1 MHSTFKALF
10 PLFVSCFVLLL
21 ANGLINV
28 LLPVR
33 MSLDGAGI
41 DTIGMVLSLY
51 FVGMLLGALLSINL
65 IKRAGHIRVFA
76 GCVALGAIS
85 ILICSLYSE
94 PLIWGAMR
102 VVTGFC
108 NACAFTAMES
118 WLSSSST
125 KETRGK
131 TLAVYNAVWLG
142 GLFGGQFFMNLAS
155 PQDTTLFVVAGI
167 LLCAAVIPL
176 VLSRHPGPVIEEVS
190 TMSLRALYK
199 ISPLGVVS
207 CLVSGMIYSASF
219 NLLPVFANE
228 YNIVDFELSLYVGTA
243 IFGAFI
249 LQFPVGYLSDRY
261 DRRTVL
267 FSILVISALVDLTIP
282 AFAAVGNLI
291 GVFSATAITCG
302 IIACT
307 YPLSMSEAF
316 DRLRQNQMVAAMGGM
331 IFAFAAGGVIGPYAA
346 SLVMDSLG
354 SVFLFYFLALS
365 QLLLA
370 GFVIYR
376 MTVRQALPIEDQES
390 FVMQGAEIFSAID
403 LDPRTEFIEPKH
415 PLSAEEEATLSIAE
429 SDPAAAVKMTQ
440 AIAKHDP
447 TMGLGIAGAVAA
459 TESVNVLR
467 LHEVM
472 KDTIPE
478 QIFEVTRVLVTAQPQ
493 LAYELVQQLAQW
505 HPEQVVQMAMDIGRT
520 LPELRTEMLRVAVKI
535 APDSASKIEEY
546 YANILAEELEAMRPA
561 DRDLDYDVAVDSR

>member
-1 MHSTFKALF
+1 MHSTFRTLF

-33 MSLDGAGI
+33 MGLDGAGI

-85 ILICSLYSE
+85 ILICSLYSD
-94 PLIWGAMR
+94 PILWGAMR

-155 PQDTTLFVVAGI
+155 PQDTTLFVIAGI
-167 LLCAAVIPL
+167 LLCVAVIPL
-176 VLSRHPGPVIEEVS
+176 VLSRHPGPMIEEVS
-190 TMSLRALYK
+190 AMSLRALYK
-199 ISPLGVVS
+199 VSPLGVVS
-207 CLVSGMIYSASF
+207 CLVSGVIYSASF
-219 NLLPVFANE
+219 NLLPVFASE
-228 YNIVDFELSLYVGTA
+228 YNIIDFKLSLYVGTA

-267 FSILVISALVDLTIP
+267 FIILLISALVDLTIP
-282 AFAAVGNLI
+282 AFAASGNLL

-316 DRLRQNQMVAAMGGM
+316 DKLRQNQMVAAMGGM
-331 IFAFAAGGVIGPYAA
+331 IFAFAMGGIIGPYAA
-346 SLVMDSLG
+346 SLVMDTLG
-354 SVFLFYFLALS
+354 SIFLFYFLALS

-370 GFVIYR
+370 GFVVYR
-376 MTVRQALPIEDQES
+376 MTVRQALPIAEQES
-390 FVMQGAEIFSAID
+390 FVMQGAEACSAIE
-403 LDPRTEFIEPKH
+403 LDPRTEFIAPKP

-447 TMGLGIAGAVAA
+447 SMGLDIVGAVAT
-459 TESVNVLR
+459 TENVNVLR

-472 KDTIPE
+472 KDTIPDK
-478 QIFEVTRVLVTAQPQ
+478 ILEVTRVLITAQPQ
-493 LAYELVQQLAQW
+493 QAYELMLQLATW
-505 HPEQVVQMAMDIGRT
+505 YPEYVLQMARDIGRT
-520 LPELRTEMLRVAVKI
+520 LPELRSEMVRVVVKVV
-535 APDSASKIEEY
+535 PDSAFKIEEY
-546 YANILAEELEAMRPA
+546 YTKISTEELETMRPA
-561 DRDLDYDVAVDSR
+561 DRQNDVEMNYCS

>member
-1 MHSTFKALF
+1 MHSTFRTLF

-33 MSLDGAGI
+33 MGLDGAGI

-85 ILICSLYSE
+85 ILICSLYSD
-94 PLIWGAMR
+94 PVLWGTMR

-155 PQDTTLFVVAGI
+155 PQDTTLFVIAGI
-167 LLCAAVIPL
+167 LLCVAVIPL
-176 VLSRHPGPVIEEVS
+176 VLSRHPGPMIEEVS
-190 TMSLRALYK
+190 AMSLRALYK

-207 CLVSGMIYSASF
+207 CLVSGVIYSASF
-219 NLLPVFANE
+219 NLLPVFAGE
-228 YNIVDFELSLYVGTA
+228 FNIIDFELSLYVGTA
-243 IFGAFI
+243 IVGAFI

-267 FSILVISALVDLTIP
+267 FIILIISALVDLTIP
-282 AFAAVGNLI
+282 AFAAAGNLL

-316 DRLRQNQMVAAMGGM
+316 DKLRQNQMVAAMGGM
-331 IFAFAAGGVIGPYAA
+331 IFAFALGGIIGPYAA
-346 SLVMDSLG
+346 SVVMDTLG
-354 SVFLFYFLALS
+354 SIFLFYFLALS

-370 GFVIYR
+370 GFVVYR
-376 MTVRQALPIEDQES
+376 MAVRQALPIAEQES
-390 FVMQGAEIFSAID
+390 FVMQGAEACSAID
-403 LDPRTEFIEPKH
+403 LDPRTEFIAAKQ

-429 SDPAAAVKMTQ
+429 SDPAAAVKITQ

-447 TMGLGIAGAVAA
+447 TMGLDIVGAVAT
-459 TESVNVLR
+459 TENVNVLR

-472 KDTIPE
+472 KDTIPDK
-478 QIFEVTRVLVTAQPQ
+478 ILEVTRALILAQPQ
-493 LAYELVQQLAQW
+493 QAQGLVLQLATW
-505 HPEQVVQMAMDIGRT
+505 YPEHVVQVALDVGRK
-520 LPELRTEMLRVAVKI
+520 LPELRSEMVRVVDKVV
-535 APDSASKIEEY
+535 PDSVIKVEAY
-546 YANILAEELEAMRPA
+546 YAKLLTEERETMRPA
-561 DRDLDYDVAVDSR
+561 DRKSDNEMNYCL

>member
-1 MHSTFKALF
+1 MHSTFRTLF

-33 MSLDGAGI
+33 MGLDGAGI

-85 ILICSLYSE
+85 ILICSLYSDSI
-94 PLIWGAMR
+94 LWGAMR

-118 WLSSSST
+118 WLSSSSS

-131 TLAVYNAVWLG
+131 TLAAYNAVWLG

-155 PQDTTLFVVAGI
+155 PQDTTLFVIAGI
-167 LLCAAVIPL
+167 LLCVAVIPL
-176 VLSRHPGPVIEEVS
+176 VLSRHPGPLVEEVS
-190 TMSLRALYK
+190 AMSLRALYK
-199 ISPLGVVS
+199 VSPLGVVS

-219 NLLPVFANE
+219 NLLPVFASE
-228 YNIVDFELSLYVGTA
+228 YNIIDFELSLYVGTA

-267 FSILVISALVDLTIP
+267 LIILIISALVDLTIP
-282 AFAAVGNLI
+282 GFAAAGNLF

-316 DRLRQNQMVAAMGGM
+316 DKLRQNQMVAAIGGM
-331 IFAFAAGGVIGPYAA
+331 IFAFAMGGIIGPYAA
-346 SLVMDSLG
+346 SLVMDTLG

-370 GFVIYR
+370 GFVVYR
-376 MTVRQALPIEDQES
+376 MKMRQALPIAEQES
-390 FVMQGAEIFSAID
+390 FVMQGAEAFSAID
-403 LDPRTEFIEPKH
+403 LDPRTEFIAPKQ

-429 SDPAAAVKMTQ
+429 SNPAAAVKMTQ
-440 AIAKHDP
+440 AIAKYDP
-447 TMGLGIAGAVAA
+447 TMGLDIVGAVAT

-472 KDTIPE
+472 KETIPE
-478 QIFEVTRVLVTAQPQ
+478 QIQDVTRVLIAAQPQ
-493 LAYELVQQLAQW
+493 LANELVLQLAKW
-505 HPEQVVQMAMDIGRT
+505 YPEHVVQMAMDIGRI
-520 LPELRTEMLRVAVKI
+520 LPELRSVMVRLAVEI
-535 APDSASKIEEY
+535 VPDSVIKIEEY
-546 YANILAEELEAMRPA
+546 YAKILAEELEAMRPA
-561 DRDLDYDVAVDSR
+561 DRQNDVGMDYCSR

>member
-33 MSLDGAGI
+33 MGLDGAGI

-94 PLIWGAMR
+94 PLVWGAMR

-155 PQDTTLFVVAGI
+155 PKDTTLFVIAGI

-190 TMSLRALYK
+190 AMSLRALYE

-219 NLLPVFANE
+219 NLLPVFASE
-228 YNIVDFELSLYVGTA
+228 YNIVNFDLSLYVGTA

-267 FSILVISALVDLTIP
+267 FSLLVISALVDLIIP
-282 AFAAVGNLI
+282 EFAEVGNLF
-291 GVFSATAITCG
+291 GVFGATAITCG

-331 IFAFAAGGVIGPYAA
+331 IFAFAAGGIIGPYAA
-346 SLVMDSLG
+346 SVVMNTLG
-354 SVFLFYFLALS
+354 SVFLFYFLALT

-376 MTVRQALPIEDQES
+376 MTVRQALAIEDQES

-403 LDPRTEFIEPKH
+403 LDPRTEFIEPKK
-415 PLSAEEEATLSIAE
+415 PLNTEEEVTLSIAE
-429 SDPAAAVKMTQ
+429 LDPAAAVKMTQ
-440 AIAKHDP
+440 TIAKHDA

-472 KDTIPE
+472 KDTIPD
-478 QIFEVTRVLVTAQPQ
+478 QIFDVTRVLVTAQPE
-493 LAYELVQQLAQW
+493 LAYELLQQLAQW
-505 HPEQVVQMAMDIGRT
+505 HPEQVIQMAIDIGRT
-520 LPELRTEMLRVAVKI
+520 IPELRTEMVRVAVKI

-546 YANILAEELEAMRPA
+546 YAKILAEELEAMRPA
-561 DRDLDYDVAVDSR
+561 DRDVGYDVEVDCR

>member
-1 MHSTFKALF
+1 MHSTFRTLF
-10 PLFVSCFVLLL
+10 PLFVSCIVLLL

-33 MSLDGAGI
+33 MGLDGAGI

-85 ILICSLYSE
+85 ILICSLYSDSI
-94 PLIWGAMR
+94 LWGAMR

-118 WLSSSST
+118 WLSSSSS

-155 PQDTTLFVVAGI
+155 PQDTTLFVIAGI
-167 LLCAAVIPL
+167 LLCVAVIPL
-176 VLSRHPGPVIEEVS
+176 VLSRHPGPLVEEVS
-190 TMSLRALYK
+190 AMSLRALYK
-199 ISPLGVVS
+199 VSPLGVVS

-219 NLLPVFANE
+219 NLLPVFASE
-228 YNIVDFELSLYVGTA
+228 YNIIDFELSLYVGTA

-267 FSILVISALVDLTIP
+267 LIILIISALVDLTIP
-282 AFAAVGNLI
+282 GFAAAGNLF

-316 DRLRQNQMVAAMGGM
+316 DKLRQNQMVAAMGGM
-331 IFAFAAGGVIGPYAA
+331 IFAFAMGGIIGPYAA
-346 SLVMDSLG
+346 SLVMDTLG

-370 GFVIYR
+370 GFVVYR
-376 MTVRQALPIEDQES
+376 MKMRQALPIAEQES
-390 FVMQGAEIFSAID
+390 FVMQGAEAFSAID
-403 LDPRTEFIEPKH
+403 LDPRTEFIAPKQ

-429 SDPAAAVKMTQ
+429 SNPAAAVKMTQ
-440 AIAKHDP
+440 AIAKYDP
-447 TMGLGIAGAVAA
+447 TMGLDIVGAVAT

-472 KDTIPE
+472 KETIPE
-478 QIFEVTRVLVTAQPQ
+478 QIQDVTRVLIAAQPQ
-493 LAYELVQQLAQW
+493 LANELVLQLAKW
-505 HPEQVVQMAMDIGRT
+505 YPEHVVQMAMDIGRI
-520 LPELRTEMLRVAVKI
+520 LPELRSVMVRLAVEI
-535 APDSASKIEEY
+535 VPDSVIKIEEY
-546 YANILAEELEAMRPA
+546 YAKILAEELEAMRPA
-561 DRDLDYDVAVDSR
+561 DRQNDVGMDYCSR

>member
-1 MHSTFKALF
+1 MHSTFKTLF
-10 PLFVSCFVLLL
+10 PLFISCFVLLL

-33 MSLDGAGI
+33 MGLDGAGI

-85 ILICSLYSE
+85 ILICSLYSDSI
-94 PLIWGAMR
+94 LWGAMR

-118 WLSSSST
+118 WLSSSSS

-155 PQDTTLFVVAGI
+155 PQDTTLFVIAGI
-167 LLCAAVIPL
+167 LLCVAVIPL
-176 VLSRHPGPVIEEVS
+176 VLSRHPGPLVEEVS
-190 TMSLRALYK
+190 AMSLRALYK
-199 ISPLGVVS
+199 VSPLGVVS

-219 NLLPVFANE
+219 NLLPVFASE
-228 YNIVDFELSLYVGTA
+228 YNIIDFELSLYVGTA

-267 FSILVISALVDLTIP
+267 LIILIISALVDLTIP
-282 AFAAVGNLI
+282 GFAAAGNLF

-316 DRLRQNQMVAAMGGM
+316 DKLRQNQMVAAMGGM
-331 IFAFAAGGVIGPYAA
+331 IFAFAMGGIIGPYAA
-346 SLVMDSLG
+346 SLVMDTLG

-370 GFVIYR
+370 GFVVYR
-376 MTVRQALPIEDQES
+376 MKMRQALPIAEQES
-390 FVMQGAEIFSAID
+390 FVMQGAEAFSAID
-403 LDPRTEFIEPKH
+403 LDPRTEFIAPKQ

-429 SDPAAAVKMTQ
+429 SNPAAAVKMTQ
-440 AIAKHDP
+440 AIAKYDP
-447 TMGLGIAGAVAA
+447 TMGLDIVGVVAT

-467 LHEVM
+467 LHEAM
-472 KDTIPE
+472 KETIPE
-478 QIFEVTRVLVTAQPQ
+478 QIQDVTRVLIAAQPQ
-493 LAYELVQQLAQW
+493 LANELVLQLAKW
-505 HPEQVVQMAMDIGRT
+505 YPEHVVQMAMDIGRT
-520 LPELRTEMLRVAVKI
+520 LPELRSVMVRLAVEI
-535 APDSASKIEEY
+535 VPDSVIKIEEY
-546 YANILAEELEAMRPA
+546 YAKILAEELEAMRPA
-561 DRDLDYDVAVDSR
+561 DRQNDVGMDYCSR

>member
-1 MHSTFKALF
+1 MHSTFRTLF

-33 MSLDGAGI
+33 MGLDGAGI

-85 ILICSLYSE
+85 ILICSLYSDSI
-94 PLIWGAMR
+94 LWGAMR

-118 WLSSSST
+118 WLSSSSS

-155 PQDTTLFVVAGI
+155 PQDTTLFVIAGI
-167 LLCAAVIPL
+167 LLCVAVIPL
-176 VLSRHPGPVIEEVS
+176 VLSRHPGPLVEEVS
-190 TMSLRALYK
+190 AMSLRALYK
-199 ISPLGVVS
+199 VSPLGVVS

-219 NLLPVFANE
+219 NLLPVFASE
-228 YNIVDFELSLYVGTA
+228 YNIIDFELSLYVGTA

-267 FSILVISALVDLTIP
+267 LIILIISALVDLTIP
-282 AFAAVGNLI
+282 GFAAAGNLF

-316 DRLRQNQMVAAMGGM
+316 DKLRQNQMVAAMGGM
-331 IFAFAAGGVIGPYAA
+331 IFAFAMGGIIGPYAA
-346 SLVMDSLG
+346 SLVMDTLG

-365 QLLLA
+365 QFLLA
-370 GFVIYR
+370 GFVVYR
-376 MTVRQALPIEDQES
+376 MKMRQALPIAEQES
-390 FVMQGAEIFSAID
+390 FVMQGAEAFSAID
-403 LDPRTEFIEPKH
+403 LDPRTEFIAPKQ

-429 SDPAAAVKMTQ
+429 SNPAAAVKMTQ
-440 AIAKHDP
+440 AIAKYDP
-447 TMGLGIAGAVAA
+447 TMGLDIVGAVAT

-472 KDTIPE
+472 KETIPE
-478 QIFEVTRVLVTAQPQ
+478 QIQDVTRVLIAAQPQ
-493 LAYELVQQLAQW
+493 LANELVLQLAKW
-505 HPEQVVQMAMDIGRT
+505 YPEHVVQMAMDIGRT
-520 LPELRTEMLRVAVKI
+520 LPELRSVMVKLAVEI
-535 APDSASKIEEY
+535 VPDSVIKIEEY
-546 YANILAEELEAMRPA
+546 YAKILAEELEAMRPA
-561 DRDLDYDVAVDSR
+561 DRQNDVGMDYCSR

>member
-1 MHSTFKALF
+1 MHSTFKAQFTLF
-10 PLFVSCFVLLL
+10 ISCFILLL
-21 ANGLINV
+21 ANGLINL

-76 GCVALGAIS
+76 GCVALAAIA
-85 ILICSLYSE
+85 ILICSLYTE
-94 PLIWGAMR
+94 PFVWGAMR
-102 VVTGFC
+102 LVTGFC

-131 TLAVYNAVWLG
+131 TLGVYNAVLLG
-142 GLFGGQFFMNLAS
+142 GLFSGQFFMNLAD
-155 PQDTTLFVVAGI
+155 PTDTTLFVVAGI

-176 VLSRHPGPVIEEVS
+176 VLSRNPGPIIEEVS
-190 TMSLRALYK
+190 SMSLRALYK
-199 ISPLGVVS
+199 ISPLGVV
-207 CLVSGMIYSASF
+207 CCFVSGMIYSASF
-219 NLLPVFANE
+219 NLLPIFAGQ

-243 IFGAFI
+243 ILGAFI

-267 FSILVISALVDLTIP
+267 FGLLIISALADLAIPQFAKVD
-282 AFAAVGNLI
+282 NLL
-291 GVFSATAITCG
+291 GVFTATAITCG

-307 YPLSMSEAF
+307 YPLSISEAF
-316 DRLRQNQMVAAMGGM
+316 DRLRQNQMVAAMGAM
-331 IFAFAAGGVIGPYAA
+331 IFTFAAGGVIGPYAA
-346 SLVMDSLG
+346 SVVMNTFG
-354 SVFLFYFLALS
+354 SVFLFYFLALI

-376 MTVRQALPIEDQES
+376 MTVRKALPIEDQES
-390 FVMQGAEIFSAID
+390 FVMQGAEFFSGVD
-403 LDPRTEFIEPKH
+403 LDPRTEFIEPEKK
-415 PLSAEEEATLSIAE
+415 LSVEEEITLSIAE
-429 SDPAAAVKMTQ
+429 SDPASAVKMTQ
-440 AIAKHDP
+440 VITKHNPTIGLNIAK
-447 TMGLGIAGAVAA
+447 AVAA

-467 LHEVM
+467 LHEVL

-478 QIFEVTRVLVTAQPQ
+478 KIIDVTRALITAQPE
-493 LAYELVQQLAQW
+493 LADELIQQLAQW
-505 HPEQVVQMAMDIGRT
+505 YPEQMVQMVIAIAHS
-520 LPELRTEMLRVAVKI
+520 LPELRAEIISVLLKLAPEAVTKIKTDYAAMLV
-535 APDSASKIEEY
+535 EERQT
-546 YANILAEELEAMRPA
+546 IRPA
-561 DRDLDYDVAVDSR
+561 DRTPAVILR